1 MIENRANIG
10 WALQWYEI
18 GLSPHDYHTLRSAH
32 AAEHRHV
39 HQWKEAIN
47 LIGWWWIRQICIK
60 TVRGSLWFYLATMFN
75 SREKLIFAG
84 KEVPDLRFFSI
95 AFLIFLSKIYQN
107 MGTLILVLRWNS
119 RIETYTQKSFVA
131 KYAKCEGTNIFLSQW
146 HFCVK

>member
-1 MIENRANIG
+1 MLRKSIPFLTPCYNMWTTHSVKSNIFILCPNKERG
-10 WALQWYEI
+10 
-18 GLSPHDYHTLRSAH
+18 
-32 AAEHRHV
+32 HV
-39 HQWKEAIN
+39 VSDAFIATVV
-47 LIGWWWIRQICIK
+47 LGICIK
-60 TVRGSLWFYLATMFN
+60 TVRGRSWFYLATTFN
-75 SREKLIFAG
+75 PRLKLIFAG
-84 KEVPDLRFFSI
+84 KEVPDFRFFSI